1 MEILR
6 YDRTCLEWM
15 VKSGVIIFRR
25 NVKSIL
31 LYIKIIIIIIPSSLV
46 LDFIWRSLF
55 INKNKFFGEKVYCNL
70 KKFNIKSI
78 DLKICSISCFIS
90 SLHWIELD
98 NSLNS
103 LKWPWKHIREN
114 HGKFED
120 KYLPSQELKKKLLT
134 CSTILLFRINH
145 RINKRSIKSNVFK
158 RGETRKISQVVED
171 LRAFHHLVVVVT
183 RRLDSRTSLI

>member
-1 MEILR
+1 
-6 YDRTCLEWM
+6 M

-78 DLKICSISCFIS
+78 DLKIC
-90 SLHWIELD
+90 
-98 NSLNS
+98 
-103 LKWPWKHIREN
+103 
-114 HGKFED
+114 
-120 KYLPSQELKKKLLT
+120 
-134 CSTILLFRINH
+134 
-145 RINKRSIKSNVFK
+145 
-158 RGETRKISQVVED
+158 
-171 LRAFHHLVVVVT
+171 
-183 RRLDSRTSLI
+183 

>member
-78 DLKICSISCFIS
+78 
-90 SLHWIELD
+90 ELN
-98 NSLNS
+98 NSLNP